1 MRTSCSIYSQTPTDR
16 RSVFAQVLCI
26 ACLIYNQLSQSS
38 IFASLGTSIG
48 FTLLLALGFSLLRP
62 YNSVVYSP
70 KLKIADEKHAP
81 PPMGKG
87 MLAWVGPVLKTKEQD
102 LVDLIGLDATVFLR
116 VLRMCR
122 NIFLVITAL
131 GCGIL
136 IPVNLSK
143 GRKFE
148 GSNSVSKI
156 TPIATFGSANWGMAI
171 CAWFFNIVLAGY
183 LWWNYRAVL
192 RLRRQYYDSLEYK
205 ASLHARTLM
214 VRVLQQYLKMH
225 INLSR

>member
-1 MRTSCSIYSQTPTDR
+1 
-16 RSVFAQVLCI
+16 
-26 ACLIYNQLSQSS
+26 
-38 IFASLGTSIG
+38 LGTSIG

-122 NIFLVITAL
+122 NMFLAITAL

-143 GRKFE
+143 GQKFSQ
-148 GSNSVSKI
+148 SNAVSLV
-156 TPIATFGSANWGMAI
+156 TPVNTFGSANWGMAI
-171 CAWFFNIVLAGY
+171 CAWLFNIILAAY

-192 RLRRQYYDSLEYK
+192 RLRRQYYDSPEYK

-214 VRVLQQYLKMH
+214 VRCLGHHSGLPA
-225 INLSR
+225 NLGR

>member
-1 MRTSCSIYSQTPTDR
+1 
-16 RSVFAQVLCI
+16 
-26 ACLIYNQLSQSS
+26 
-38 IFASLGTSIG
+38 LGTSIG

-87 MLAWVGPVLKTKEQD
+87 MLAWVGPVLRTKEED

-122 NIFLVITAL
+122 NIFLMITLL

-136 IPVNLSK
+136 IPINLSK
-143 GRKFE
+143 GQKFSQ
-148 GSNSVSKI
+148 SNAVSKV
-156 TPIATFGSANWGMAI
+156 TPVNTFGSANWGMTI
-171 CAWFFNIVLAGY
+171 CAWLFNIILGGY
-183 LWWNYRAVL
+183 LWWNYKAVL
-192 RLRRQYYDSLEYK
+192 GLRRKYYDSPEYK

-214 VRVLQQYLKMH
+214 VNWLEPASSTLANQ
-225 INLSR
+225 SR